1 LSFGRVGHGA
11 SDINVSRCTSHSN
24 ITLVIVDN
32 DDIVIITSTIS
43 AIPVSTT
50 MVTVSVMSIA
60 IVRSLVEW
68 GKLLLLHLAS
78 RDDPDFV
85 PRVAR
90 LDVNRSTVSMVA
102 AILIDDSIGIFS
114 VIPNNIDLGRVS
126 LVVTINNHSIT
137 VSASL
142 DNSIAMSTSLDD
154 RGIVSV
160 TSSLDNGGL
169 VMMTSSSKEGLDL
182 FHDRLSLVDSDQRS
196 VSVMAVTIDYNDLLI
211 VVVIV

>member
-1 LSFGRVGHGA
+1 
-11 SDINVSRCTSHSN
+11 
-24 ITLVIVDN
+24 VIVDN